1 MTDQLHVGATRLT
14 FDLRPAGR
22 GELKTAGFIFQ
33 HGMGGDTAQP
43 LGYLGDTPP
52 VPVAA
57 LSARGHAPSDDL
69 TDPAKVNWRGSAAE
83 ASFDTFADDVIAL
96 ADHLGLDRF
105 AIGGISLGAGT
116 ALNLALRHPDRVT
129 ALVLCRPAWLDHP
142 QADFNQAAYREI
154 ADLLDAG
161 GDIETLAAR
170 YRRSDTYQYVRSV
183 SPAAAASLLG
193 QITRPRAAYN
203 TLLLRAFPGSSPT
216 RSAHAWTKIKVPT
229 LVIGHRGDPFHPY
242 DIAEAYADAIPKAR
256 LCTVPSKDAD
266 QAGFADQIRIALHSF
281 LTETMRS

>member
-1 MTDQLHVGATRLT
+1 MTHQLHVGATRLT
-14 FDLRPAGR
+14 FDPPAGR

-57 LSARGHAPSDDL
+57 LSARGHAPSDDI

-116 ALNLALRHPDRVT
+116 ALNLTLRHPDRVT
-129 ALVLCRPAWLDHP
+129 ALVLCRPAWLDQP
-142 QADFNQAAYREI
+142 QADFNQAAYRGI
-154 ADLLDAG
+154 ADLTHDRTGQRLLVPVSGQSRSASPTSASTMRREYSSAIRRASASASTDPLAQFVR
-161 GDIETLAAR
+161 IRSSRSRICVSKSSRAAR
-170 YRRSDTYQYVRSV
+170 RASSFAFRTARTAVSTIRRSSSTTIPTSSSV
-183 SPAAAASLLG
+183 
-193 QITRPRAAYN
+193 
-203 TLLLRAFPGSSPT
+203 
-216 RSAHAWTKIKVPT
+216 VPT
-229 LVIGHRGDPFHPY
+229 L
-242 DIAEAYADAIPKAR
+242 
-256 LCTVPSKDAD
+256 PSTPA
-266 QAGFADQIRIALHSF
+266 
-281 LTETMRS
+281 T